1 MQPAAPDF
9 DPRIIEAFAENL
21 YKKAASFLVGSV
33 VFGVVMG
40 MSFGAVPLTSLGE
53 DWPVPSMLGFATMLL
68 GGVLGGV
75 IGYVVGDTR
84 AFGYKLQAQ
93 GALCQL
99 EVERN
104 SAEAAY
110 WLQILVE
117 GSDAKGAPAPAPR
130 AAAPPVA
137 VQAAPPAPPRPEP
150 ALPPAAAR
158 PAPAPLPPAQPRTAE
173 PPLSPPLSGPPVA
186 AAK

>member
-1 MQPAAPDF
+1 MGTTSMATSPAPDF

-53 DWPVPSMLGFATMLL
+53 NWPIPSMLGFATMML

-110 WLQILVE
+110 WLQQLVE
-117 GSDAKGAPAPAPR
+117 GAGIDTQDAPAERPAPQPAQPAPR
-130 AAAPPVA
+130 
-137 VQAAPPAPPRPEP
+137 PAPP
-150 ALPPAAAR
+150 LPPAATRA
-158 PAPAPLPPAQPRTAE
+158 APAASAPPTSA
-173 PPLSPPLSGPPVA
+173 PPLSPPVSA
-186 AAK
+186 AR

>member
-9 DPRIIEAFAENL
+9 EPRIIEAFAENL

-33 VFGVVMG
+33 VLGVVMG

-53 DWPVPSMLGFATMLL
+53 KWPIPSMLGFATMLL

-104 SAEAAY
+104 SAETAY
-110 WLQILVE
+110 WLQQLVE
-117 GSDAKGAPAPAPR
+117 GSGATTAPAPAQR
-130 AAAPPVA
+130 SH
-137 VQAAPPAPPRPEP
+137 PAPSAPRPEP
-150 ALPPAAAR
+150 ALPPAAVR
-158 PAPAPLPPAQPRTAE
+158 PAPPASAPSA
-173 PPLSPPLSGPPVA
+173 PPLSPPVSGPPVA
-186 AAK
+186 AAN